1 MSGPKNDDL
10 EMNEEFAEDY
20 ISADKWG
27 NEWDSSG
34 DLSDIDFRLVDEE

>member
-1 MSGPKNDDL
+1 MNGPKGDDL
-10 EMNEEFAEDY
+10 DLDEEFAEDY

-34 DLSDIDFRLVDEE
+34 DLSGIDFRLVDEE